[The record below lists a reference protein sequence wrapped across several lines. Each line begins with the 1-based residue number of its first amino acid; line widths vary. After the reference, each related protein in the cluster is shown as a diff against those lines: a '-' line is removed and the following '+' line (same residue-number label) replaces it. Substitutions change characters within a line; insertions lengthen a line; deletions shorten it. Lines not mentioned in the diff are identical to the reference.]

1 MAHLNPRKAAKR
13 TSPIE
18 TTKHPFILPECL
30 FGTGHCQSSVQSIN
44 FKHLFCVSLLPSVS
58 PEPEVRAAPRARD
71 SGVGMCREYTIFN
84 SVLLFHFETFPTNF
98 PSTKSISSKYSSIRK
113 WMISDSRKKSPF
125 FIERVNALSLS
136 RCAWSGFTR
145 TFCINFFINF
155 ILVRPCS
162 YILYTCNKEYK
173 SLVDD

>member
-1 MAHLNPRKAAKR
+1 MLPVHFQFKDKKPLSYQTAFASSFCLEKQVGGGKRSAPHLLR
-13 TSPIE
+13 
-18 TTKHPFILPECL
+18 
-30 FGTGHCQSSVQSIN
+30 G
-44 FKHLFCVSLLPSVS
+44 
-58 PEPEVRAAPRARD
+58 
-71 SGVGMCREYTIFN
+71 YTIFN
-84 SVLLFHFETFPTNF
+84 SVLLFHFETFLTNF
-98 PSTKSISSKYSSIRK
+98 PSSKSSSSRYSSIRK

-125 FIERVNALSLS
+125 FMERVNALSLS

-162 YILYTCNKEYK
+162 YILYTCSKEYK